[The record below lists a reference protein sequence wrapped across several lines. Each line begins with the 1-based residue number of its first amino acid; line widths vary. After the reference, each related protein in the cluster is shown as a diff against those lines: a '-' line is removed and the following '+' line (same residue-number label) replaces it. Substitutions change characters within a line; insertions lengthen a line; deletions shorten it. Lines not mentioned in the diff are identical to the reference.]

1 MATKHMKLCST
12 FKNERNEN
20 QDHKGDIVFI
30 NSIGKNN

>member
-1 MATKHMKLCST
+1 MKLYST
-12 FKNERNEN
+12 FKNQKNAN